1 MEFPSSCLF
10 VCVKIS
16 KDGGE
21 HVVAKGRENLKPLDE
36 RTKDEQRKI
45 TQKGGIAS
53 GASRRRK
60 KALRTALKKAMALPL
75 KELHPD
81 MQAAIMQAAKLG
93 DAEITVSDAVL
104 GSIIR
109 NACKGNSQM
118 AKLLLDVLGETPD
131 VRFKE
136 RELKMKEQALK
147 EDKGGDAAPMR
158 FIFERGEDE

>member
-1 MEFPSSCLF
+1 M
-10 VCVKIS
+10 
-16 KDGGE
+16 
-21 HVVAKGRENLKPLDE
+21 AKGQENLKPLDE

-60 KALRTALKKAMALPL
+60 KALRTALKEAMAMQL

-81 MQAAIMQAAKLG
+81 MQTAIMQAAKLG
-93 DAEITVSDAVL
+93 DAELTVSDAVL

-109 NACKGNSQM
+109 NACRGNSQM

-131 VRFKE
+131 VRLKE
-136 RELKMKEQALK
+136 RELKMKEQALDSGQFDTTLNVTVKAK
-147 EDKGGDAAPMR
+147 EVQGDEHSEGGQSSL
-158 FIFERGEDE
+158 